1 MTTRIYR
8 VADGDV
14 IRLVEA
20 INPAQAIRHCAS
32 QRYRIG
38 VAKATDVAYLMGK
51 GVQVEQAG
59 AEGADAALVERT

>member
-14 IRLVEA
+14 VRLVEA

-38 VAKATDVAYLMGK
+38 VAKATDVAYLIGK
-51 GVQVEQAG
+51 GVQVEQAKPEQG
-59 AEGADAALVERT
+59 ELA